1 MPKTLRLNIPVLL
14 PHAPDAQDGCVGRL
28 IALMRAEAGVSEAH
42 LVEGADGAELCI
54 HYDPDLLS
62 LAQVRRRARQAG
74 AEVSERFGH
83 LTGRVDGVRHARHAR
98 TLAAELGDEAGVIE
112 AALDPAGALRLE
124 FDRQATSRERLVE
137 RLASLG
143 LKLTETSD
151 VAGPSAA

>member
-28 IALMRAEAGVSEAH
+28 IALMQAEAGVSEAH
-42 LVEGADGAELCI
+42 LVEGADGPELCI

-98 TLAAELGDEAGVIE
+98 TLAAELGEIG
-112 AALDPAGALRLE
+112 LDQVP
-124 FDRQATSRERLVE
+124 VE
-137 RLASLG
+137 RRLHVGGTHQRATL
-143 LKLTETSD
+143 
-151 VAGPSAA
+151 